1 MINHKYKCIFIHIP
15 RTAGTSME
23 LTIDD
28 RNWVDNIEEKHLIA
42 SAAKYTYRDYW
53 DDYFKF
59 TIVRNPWDR
68 MVSMTK
74 FPEHYGCQMEK
85 KLINVNH
92 YLSKYKKIEID
103 HRATKPPK
111 TFRPKTYLPGAVYL
125 NILDVP
131 INYVARF
138 ETLQSDWEYIQDE
151 IKCNVELKYFTRN
164 KRKHRKH
171 YSHYYTEYTKQQV
184 QDKYAK
190 DIEHF
195 NYKFEYTK

>member
-1 MINHKYKCIFIHIP
+1 MINHTYKCIFIHIP

-23 LTIDD
+23 LTIDNQ
-28 RNWVDNIEEKHLIA
+28 NWVNNIKEKHLIA
-42 SAAKYTYRDYW
+42 SVAKYIYRDYW

-74 FPEHYGCQMEK
+74 FPTHYGCRVKK
-85 KLINVNH
+85 KLVDVNH
-92 YLSKYKKIEID
+92 YLSWYDKIEID
-103 HRATKPPK
+103 KRAAKPPAQP
-111 TFRPKTYLPGAVYL
+111 TTYLADAVYL
-125 NILDVP
+125 NILDEP

-138 ETLQSDWEYIQDE
+138 ETLQSDWEYIQDK
-151 IKCNVELKYFTRN
+151 IKCNAELKHYTQN
-164 KRKHRKH
+164 IRKHREH
-171 YSHYYTEYTKQQV
+171 YSCFYTEYTKQQV

-195 NYKFEYTK
+195 NYKFEHL

>member
-23 LTIDD
+23 LTIDNQ
-28 RNWVDNIEEKHLIA
+28 NWANNIKEKHLIA
-42 SAAKYTYRDYW
+42 SVAKYIYRDYW

-74 FPEHYGCQMEK
+74 FPTHYGCRMKK
-85 KLINVNH
+85 KLVDVNH
-92 YLSKYKKIEID
+92 YLSWYDKIEID
-103 HRATKPPK
+103 KRAAK
-111 TFRPKTYLPGAVYL
+111 TPAQPTTYLADAVYL
-125 NILDVP
+125 NILDEP

-138 ETLQSDWEYIQDE
+138 ETLQSDWEYIQDK
-151 IKCNVELKYFTRN
+151 IKCNAELKHYTRN
-164 KRKHRKH
+164 IRKHREH
-171 YSHYYTEYTKQQV
+171 YSCFYTEHTKQQV

-190 DIEHF
+190 DIVHF
-195 NYKFEYTK
+195 NYKFENVL

>member
-23 LTIDD
+23 FTIDD
-28 RNWVDNIEEKHLIA
+28 RNWAFNKCKEKHLIA
-42 SAAKYTYRDYW
+42 SAAKYIYRDYW

-74 FPEHYGCQMEK
+74 FPSQYGCYMK
-85 KLINVNH
+85 NKLINVNP
-92 YLSKYKKIEID
+92 YLRKYNKIEID
-103 HRATKPPK
+103 YRATKPPK
-111 TFRPKTYLPGAVYL
+111 AFRPKAYLTDAVYL

-151 IKCNVELKYFTRN
+151 IKCNVELKHYTRN

-195 NYKFEYTK
+195 NYKFEYT